1 MKISSIK
8 SFINRLI
15 NSKQDT
21 PLVLNDSACSEQD
34 YAAFNDKLRDITA
47 NPDID
52 TDMKIYADRLVK
64 IYLPAILSSYNA
76 SKDNSDEIA
85 QRLNRTVDNVKNEI
99 FSYIE
104 GCLTDIE
111 CGAIF
116 KDNLADIFL
125 TSMVE
130 FEQRLE
136 SRQAC

>member
-1 MKISSIK
+1 MMNISSIK

-21 PLVLNDSACSEQD
+21 PLVLDD
-34 YAAFNDKLRDITA
+34 YAIFNEKLSVIAA
-47 NPDID
+47 NPDINA
-52 TDMKIYADRLVK
+52 DMKKYANRLVN

-76 SKDNSDEIA
+76 SKDNSDELA
-85 QRLNRTVDNVKNEI
+85 HRLNRTVDDVKIEI

-116 KDNLADIFL
+116 DDNLSDIFL